1 MGVWRGGEE
10 VREGFLG
17 LRGEGEALRGSE
29 RELPPDGAG
38 RGARAVSGWPA
49 APARGNS
56 LTQGCTTAT
65 SGPAWRAQPRVG
77 GGGRGRPSGVPS
89 PRGHKRGALG
99 PRAPLPSPR
108 PGNRG
113 HPAAPAPPKARLATA
128 HPGAGTGG
136 VSVGGGA
143 RARARTRAQLRAC
156 SLFLSFFRALKKTH
170 VKPVA
175 GGDGR
180 DKLGR
185 VRVHDG
191 DGGCFC
197 GGGGGGMWWA
207 RAVAG
212 VGQMGGNTALCERGA
227 SNGLGPRLVSLSPP
241 LFSFFLRTFAP
252 CQRHL

>member
-1 MGVWRGGEE
+1 M
-10 VREGFLG
+10 
-17 LRGEGEALRGSE
+17 S
-29 RELPPDGAG
+29 G
-38 RGARAVSGWPA
+38 RPTT
-49 APARGNS
+49 PARGIS
-56 LTQGCTTAT
+56 LKQGCTTAT
-65 SGPAWRAQPRVG
+65 SLPAWRAQPRVG

-99 PRAPLPSPR
+99 PRAPLPSPH

-113 HPAAPAPPKARLATA
+113 HPAAPAPPKAGMATV

-175 GGDGR
+175 GGDGG

-212 VGQMGGNTALCERGA
+212 GGEMGGNTALCEKGA